1 MRAVLLQ
8 SGSWSDRRIL
18 RICAVSLL
26 LTLSAIGLFLY
37 RPRSDFS
44 MFHATGRQWR
54 TGSAVYTAEQPNLN
68 PPFAVVTL
76 FAPISLLPYRAACI
90 LWIGLGCVAV
100 GASARIVARTLN
112 WPGRHAAVAF
122 ACVLLTYPAW
132 LVWFQGQ
139 MIWLLLYPATLAW
152 RAMREK
158 RHVAA
163 GLWLGPVIA
172 LKPPLALAA
181 FVLPWRVWISAG
193 IGSAALTGLSVL
205 WTGPAVW
212 RDWWRFRDA
221 VFWLGLP
228 DNASFLGVVSRAKS
242 GVLLSGGLDD
252 HRLVALHSGGRS
264 GPAICAHVARRDSV
278 HAARLGVL
286 PARRGGVAHRQLAG
300 DRQCMA
306 GVRHHVRASHDTH
319 ADYGAGARDGAGG
332 RVDLLSRYINRVV
345 ELDKAAALGSGC

>member
-1 MRAVLLQ
+1 
-8 SGSWSDRRIL
+8 
-18 RICAVSLL
+18 
-26 LTLSAIGLFLY
+26 
-37 RPRSDFS
+37 

-205 WTGPAVW
+205 WTGPDVW

-228 DNASFLGVVSRAKS
+228 DNSSILGVVSRAKS
-242 GVLLSGGLDD
+242 GVLLSGGLGD
-252 HRLVALHSGGRS
+252 V
-264 GPAICAHVARRDSV
+264 PMI
-278 HAARLGVL
+278 ARLTIAVIAIIAWWRSTRVEDPDQRFALAWLAATLCMPLGWVYYPL
-286 PARRGGVAHRQLAG
+286 VGAASLIASWPASASAWLAFGIMCVPLTTLTPIMELVPATVPVVGSIYCLGTLIAWWSWTKPRRSEAVVRQSAP
-300 DRQCMA
+300 
-306 GVRHHVRASHDTH
+306 SDTSS
-319 ADYGAGARDGAGG
+319 ARFG
-332 RVDLLSRYINRVV
+332 
-345 ELDKAAALGSGC
+345 